1 LAQNERG
8 LPDYPAEKGKA
19 EVETAPIEA
28 EAEPAK

>member
-1 LAQNERG
+1 MSAACWTIRLKKE
-8 LPDYPAEKGKA
+8 KA